1 MDQLKIDG
9 TLLVQLVNF
18 TILVILL
25 AKFAYKPIMK
35 VLHERQAKIANSI
48 ESAENDEQKAK
59 QVLAEYQ
66 KQLADARIAAQSIV
80 DKAAKRAQEEHDAY
94 IEQTKQEIEQMR
106 KNAKEDLVRE
116 REQAAIQLKG
126 EVVSLSMAAA
136 SKIISANMDKTA
148 NQKLVGEFIE
158 KLDKDKL
165 GGLSC

>member
-1 MDQLKIDG
+1 MKIDG

-18 TILVILL
+18 IILVILL
-25 AKFAYKPIMK
+25 AKFAYKPIMN

>member
-1 MDQLKIDG
+1 MNIDG

-18 TILVILL
+18 IILVILL
-25 AKFAYKPIMK
+25 TKFAYKPIMK

-59 QVLAEYQ
+59 QVLDEYQ
-66 KQLADARIAAQSIV
+66 KQLADARIAAQNIV
-80 DKAAKRAQEEHDAY
+80 DKATKRAQEEHDAY

-106 KNAKEDLVRE
+106 KNAKEDLIRE
-116 REQAAIQLKG
+116 REHAALQLKG

-136 SKIISANMDKTA
+136 SKIISANMDKAA

>member
-1 MDQLKIDG
+1 
-9 TLLVQLVNF
+9 
-18 TILVILL
+18 
-25 AKFAYKPIMK
+25 
-35 VLHERQAKIANSI
+35 
-48 ESAENDEQKAK
+48 
-59 QVLAEYQ
+59 
-66 KQLADARIAAQSIV
+66 
-80 DKAAKRAQEEHDAY
+80 
-94 IEQTKQEIEQMR
+94 MR

>member
-1 MDQLKIDG
+1 MDFDFG

-18 TILVILL
+18 IILVILL
-25 AKFAYKPIMK
+25 KKFAYKPIMK

>member
-1 MDQLKIDG
+1 MKIDG

-18 TILVILL
+18 IILVILL

>member
-1 MDQLKIDG
+1 MKIDG

-18 TILVILL
+18 IILVILL

-48 ESAENDEQKAK
+48 ESAKNDEQKAK